1 MSKLRFRYTP
11 HLVYL
16 FMADNKEQSEKREQ
30 SVYKFGQKELDL
42 NKYIH
47 NLGTNLQSYMDRQ
60 KHWSEGQRQE
70 FINAYNTYI
79 QGLIDQRDNNTNRF
93 YTDDA
98 GQIYDSSGILSNTDT
113 DGGDYNVPQYYY
125 DDKGNQINA
134 SDYDQLRGR
143 KQKKYNT
150 FSANREVASY
160 FNQIGRALSPYE
172 QEKKEKFD
180 ISKHGFIAHWN
191 NANNKSGEKM
201 ELRPFLDM
209 DKYDAETG
217 KRARTN
223 RLQYLQKQL
232 QDYIAGLEDNY
243 NWEGASYKSMGDYK
257 ASLQNLL
264 NHMSDGTWDNNDEI
278 AANQAGIGGS
288 FYNAFFTEDEHPNL
302 SDEDRDKL
310 DKDREQKARDEAWQS
325 EVRRRYDIYNSNR
338 GSWNSENPYYLTLN
352 DYNDENGNFNVTKW
366 ADSFDS
372 SHPYYREIKQDGN
385 YKNYFKKFFENPFVQ
400 EVSRVLPY
408 LLSNQQYARQLQD
421 GRYYIAEHNEDGTLK
436 DKDTN
441 SVLIYDPTRGT
452 LSRNFIGD
460 VKELWDEIKSNY
472 GYSQGWSSPY
482 ERYYKEGG
490 SIDFLQFGGG
500 IDINASIR
508 NSLNAELNQRA
519 QANGKKVKEQKA
531 DERRVGLP
539 GDRAEN
545 TAVNNAKFTDVEY
558 ARIGSAI
565 ADISAIGLATAGV
578 FTAGVGTAGAA
589 AAGLGSTGLN
599 LYADI
604 RDKGVSG
611 WQTLKNLG
619 LNLGMDIVG
628 LIPGGGAASKG
639 AKVLKSI
646 GKIVPKV
653 MLALSASSAFAN
665 REEIMA
671 SLQKATS
678 SPKDM
683 NVGDWQNLAQA
694 LSLVS
699 GASQVAGAAYNK
711 KVKNLQADFDATTKV
726 NEKIVVGVKDASG
739 NTRSVLF
746 DGDDAKA
753 IRAAREKGGK
763 EGVGKI
769 NEILEKYENTQGW
782 TVQQETKN
790 GLTKGD
796 KWWKPKYGDTGKG
809 EIDVRELNA
818 DGDGLYLDNGL
829 FKLDQRVTQPDDL
842 AEAQLT
848 TLKSKNGPV
857 DTSEIIASLTK
868 DDTLETIAKQKAKA
882 QQDIIKSLKPD
893 LDSHVAQK
901 KQAELDLQA
910 TREKIADYKSKI
922 GTDTHDAAAARIAEI
937 TARQATPEYATR
949 KQALDDLEVKIR
961 ENQTKLDD
969 LDNKL
974 KAMNSPEA
982 PVKPKGVRKPSE
994 PIAPVKPA
1002 DYDVNPRAKAKYDI
1016 QKAEYDV
1023 KVSKYETARK
1033 AYDVRKAE
1041 QDQNWIDYE
1050 HAVHDYKKAKKSYD
1064 QKVTN
1069 LNKKK
1074 QKLSEQLAADKATVE
1089 TEQKWLGDSEKRE
1102 LEGRLGDLEARER
1115 ALKDLEDL
1123 EKSQKERFDSFVGNR
1138 PDSYNEWIR
1147 LHSDLDGNIL
1157 WDLPRGR
1164 KSEAITKE
1172 AFEEILKNAGI
1183 TFNKQGGTLDV
1194 NNVRKF
1200 YSGGTSSITNPIFT
1214 KIGKTDST
1222 TKEKFS
1228 RSDFKNIFNKLTSNP
1243 TLSHGLPR
1251 AIYSD
1256 IVNRKLTDMAKD
1268 SEKPF
1273 FKQYSN
1279 LPTRVITS
1287 DLNSE
1292 AQGYKNASAINN
1304 MASHAITSDADK
1316 QMAMQLDAAIKGQEF
1331 INQGLQQ
1338 SNLAVKESREQA
1350 FQEKRAE
1357 ADINRQISDAN
1368 RLSAMQ
1374 TAKNKDNYEIAYE
1387 SSKHKIY
1394 DTLWQQHEYDKRQ
1407 KQAENK
1413 EYARQFANREINNAV
1428 DYDLENIA
1436 KENNISLTPEQLQI
1450 WKEVVSGAKNVSD
1463 LEGTDINNYMSAY
1476 NIAEQLKSKML
1487 QEILGIPSTR
1497 WGKVRQFT
1505 NPEDNSWFVES
1516 DPANAKKGAKLEIA
1530 RMRER
1535 GKDADRFQKSMRDYH
1550 NRHQKML
1557 DKLSDSIYGFI
1568 NASID

>member
-1 MSKLRFRYTP
+1 MSKLCFRYTP

-70 FINAYNTYI
+70 FVNAYNTYI

-125 DDKGNQINA
+125 DDEGNQINA
-134 SDYDQLRGR
+134 SDYDQLRRR
-143 KQKKYNT
+143 KQKRYNT

-180 ISKHGFIAHWN
+180 VSKHGFIAHWN

-243 NWEGASYKSMGDYK
+243 DWKDASYKSMDEYK

-310 DKDREQKARDEAWQS
+310 DEEREQKARDEAWQS
-325 EVRRRYDIYNSNR
+325 EVRRRYDIYSNNR
-338 GSWNSENPYYLTLN
+338 GNWNSENPYYLTLN

-400 EVSRVLPY
+400 EASRVLPY

-441 SVLIYDPTRGT
+441 SVLIYDPTKGT

-460 VKELWDEIKSNY
+460 VEELWNEIKSNY
-472 GYSQGWSSPY
+472 GHSQGWSSPY

-500 IDINASIR
+500 IDINANIK
-508 NSLNAELNQRA
+508 NSLNTELNQRA
-519 QANGKKVKEQKA
+519 QTSGKNVKEQKA

-539 GDRAEN
+539 GNRAEN
-545 TAVNNAKFTDVEY
+545 TVVNNAKFTDVEY

-565 ADISAIGLATAGV
+565 ADIGAIGLAAAGA

-646 GKIVPKV
+646 GKIIPKV
-653 MLALSASSAFAN
+653 MLTLSATSAFAN

-678 SPKDM
+678 NPKDM

-711 KVKNLQADFDATTKV
+711 KAKNLQADFDKAIKV

-796 KWWKPKYGDTGKG
+796 KWWKPKYGDTGEG
-809 EIDVRELNA
+809 EINVRELNA

-829 FKLDQRVTQPDDL
+829 FKTDQRVTQPDDL

-857 DTSEIIASLTK
+857 DTSESIASLTK
-868 DDTLETIAKQKAKA
+868 DDTLEAIAEQKAKA
-882 QQDIIKSLKPD
+882 QQDIIESLRPD

-922 GTDTHDAAAARIAEI
+922 GTDTHDAAASRIAEI
-937 TARQATPEYATR
+937 AARQATPEYATR

-969 LDNKL
+969 LDSKL

-994 PIAPVKPA
+994 PVAPVKPA
-1002 DYDVNPRAKAKYDI
+1002 DYDINPRAKAKYDI

-1033 AYDVRKAE
+1033 AYEVRKAE
-1041 QDQNWIDYE
+1041 LDQDWINYE
-1050 HAVHDYKKAKKSYD
+1050 HAVHDYKKAKKAHD
-1064 QKVTN
+1064 QKVNT

-1102 LEGRLGDLEARER
+1102 LEGRLGDLQARER

-1123 EKSQKERFDSFVGNR
+1123 EKAQKERFDSFVGNR

-1172 AFEEILKNAGI
+1172 AFEEILKSAGI
-1183 TFNKQGGTLDV
+1183 TFNKQGGALNI

-1200 YSGGTSSITNPIFT
+1200 YLGGTSSITNPAFT
-1214 KIGKTDST
+1214 GNGETDDT
-1222 TKEKFS
+1222 TKENSFGS
-1228 RSDFKNIFNKLTSNP
+1228 GLKNIFNNLTSNP

-1256 IVNRKLTDMAKD
+1256 IVNRKLTDMSKD

-1279 LPTRVITS
+1279 LPTRVVTS

-1292 AQGYKNASAINN
+1292 TQGYKNAAAINN

-1338 SNLAVKESREQA
+1338 SNTAIKESQEQA

-1357 ADINRQISDAN
+1357 ADINRQIADAN

-1374 TAKNKDNYEIAYE
+1374 TAKNKDNYEMAYE

-1394 DTLWQQHEYDKRQ
+1394 DTLWQQHEYDLRQ

-1413 EYARQFANREINNAV
+1413 EYARQFANREINGAV

-1436 KENNISLTPEQLQI
+1436 KENNVSLTPEQLQI
-1450 WKEVVSGAKNVSD
+1450 WNEVVSGAKNVSD
-1463 LEGTDINNYMSAY
+1463 LEETDRNNYMAAY

-1487 QEILGIPSTR
+1487 QEFLGIPSTR
-1497 WGKVRQFT
+1497 WGRVRQFT

-1516 DPANAKKGAKLEIA
+1516 DPASAKKGAKLEIA